1 MYKYI
6 CVYTYI
12 YTHTNTNTHNISYTE
27 PAAGARPQSIPG
39 AAAEY
44 SHAPEQ
50 VPAHQSQAP
59 R

>member
-1 MYKYI
+1 MHKYI
-6 CVYTYI
+6 CVYIYI
-12 YTHTNTNTHNISYTE
+12 YTHTNTHTHNISYTE
-27 PAAGARPQSIPG
+27 PAAGARPHSISR

-50 VPAHQSQAP
+50 GPAHPSQAP